1 MKKNITKILFAFA
14 FLPLVLASCEQQ
26 EDPNKREY
34 AEAWTADAAEHWHAC
49 TTPGHED
56 EKGDRGQHTFD
67 NGVVTN
73 PTYEAAGYTTFTC
86 TVCGYSYQD
95 NYTRALTHNYA
106 NTWSVDETN
115 GTHYHACTDAG
126 YETLRA
132 DEARHTWDDG
142 VITAATYE
150 AAGFITYTCTE
161 CHATRVESGE
171 AQLQHHYSALWSKNE
186 THHWHDC
193 VDEGYTDLKS
203 GLEAHDFEEETIP
216 ATMYNPEYIIHTCK
230 VCKYAY
236 TTTTDGSII
245 EHHYETGWTY
255 NDHTHW
261 HACTD
266 EGYSNLKGDEAAHDF
281 DNGVVTHATY
291 ESAGYITYTC
301 QTCGYSYQEQG
312 EAQKTHNYSTE
323 WSIDSVKGTHYH
335 ACTDEGY
342 ETLRADEGAHTYS
355 EVVVPSTYTDKG
367 SITYT
372 CTVCGHSYSEETEVL
387 THNYSSS
394 WSYSSTHHWHGC
406 TDVGYDTTSGDESR
420 YATEPGLFK
429 DYEAHDCVVEVH
441 PATYEQ
447 AGYTSHTC
455 ACGYSYIDGQTE
467 PLEHTTENNLVFAK
481 NEFSTGYL
489 VTGTVG
495 EVPEVIYIPRTHTVG
510 NETLPVVGI
519 EEFAFQNVSAIK
531 EVVMA
536 EGLTNIGRSAFAGC
550 YNLRKITIG
559 ADVSA
564 IESGAFTN
572 CYAMTEIYNL
582 SALNIKV
589 GSSTFGSIAK
599 YAAAV
604 VKTAANLG
612 SFVTEGN
619 EEIYTAKDGTKWL
632 VSYKQPAQA
641 VNTIELS
648 EGITSIKANAFRGVI
663 NFESV
668 DLTGITYIGEGA
680 FFDSSIVRVTIP
692 ASVSKMGEAVFANS
706 ALEQA
711 VVQNNIIYARE
722 FENSCL
728 YDITLSESTTT
739 IQYSAF
745 KESCVPTIDLTH
757 VTSIGEG
764 AFYDSCLENVTI
776 PATLTTIGDS
786 AFFNCIDLEE
796 IEVSTANENYSSADG
811 VLFNKAGTTLITY
824 PAGKDNTSYE
834 VASGVTTIS
843 GGAFHGA
850 RYESITIGKDVSNIG
865 PLAFRWNRSLTSFSV
880 DGDNG
885 SYKAKEGVLYSK
897 DGRYLIN
904 YPMQKKNGSFQ
915 VNDGVKYIEPAAF
928 EGNSYL
934 TSVTISGCAGGYIGA
949 NAFAHCSILKAIT
962 LVASGS
968 GITIYEN
975 CFTDADVQVFNYTGT
990 NATNFMILTTSAAK
1004 LHDGNIADIVCSE
1017 LQGDNPSTLTGLAWS
1032 SNEEN
1037 YVPAAPNSVLT
1048 IPHGVTEIAP
1058 QMFAMTGYTKVIIP
1072 FSVKVIHDQAFA
1084 MCKAL
1089 TEVEFA
1095 SGSQLQEIGDQAFA
1109 LTAVTSIEIPATVKS
1124 IGDQAFAQS
1133 ALETL
1138 TFGENSQLE
1147 SIGDQA
1153 FAQTSLTSVALPATV
1168 KSIGD
1173 QAFAQSTLSAITFG
1187 TNSQLETIGE
1197 QAFAMTPLASV
1208 TLPDGLKSIGGQAF
1222 ALTYVGYATS
1232 YTINIP
1238 ESVESIGYGAFA
1250 GCGAL
1255 ASITVDA
1262 GNETFVAVDGVLFQ
1276 KVEVAPSV
1284 FMKVMLAYPA
1294 GRPGDTYEV
1303 PADVVGVPA
1312 AFLGAQNL
1320 KDVTFATGS
1329 MIQTIH
1335 EQAFAQSNIETI
1347 VIPASV
1353 TEIQAQAF
1361 GECAHLNSVTFD
1373 TGSVLETIGDQA
1385 FAKTAITAI
1394 DLPESVTSIGEQ
1406 AFAQTALQSITF
1418 NNTGA
1423 LTIGKQAFGECTG
1436 LQSVIFSGT
1445 GNVSIGLQAFA
1456 GCITMSG
1463 GVPSNGLSYV
1473 VLSTGVISI
1482 GDQVFYGDILVS
1494 NAQEYVPA
1502 LDGYTHPLFYLGS
1515 PTDWASV
1522 ELGAQYGLTYYEEDE
1537 HGNVVALYVLN
1548 GVSFYSET
1556 APTDE
1561 QKAAATAGGFTWWHY
1576 VDVGGGIY
1584 LPTVWAN

>member
-1 MKKNITKILFAFA
+1 
-14 FLPLVLASCEQQ
+14 
-26 EDPNKREY
+26 
-34 AEAWTADAAEHWHAC
+34 
-49 TTPGHED
+49 
-56 EKGDRGQHTFD
+56 
-67 NGVVTN
+67 
-73 PTYEAAGYTTFTC
+73 
-86 TVCGYSYQD
+86 
-95 NYTRALTHNYA
+95 
-106 NTWSVDETN
+106 
-115 GTHYHACTDAG
+115 
-126 YETLRA
+126 
-132 DEARHTWDDG
+132 
-142 VITAATYE
+142 
-150 AAGFITYTCTE
+150 
-161 CHATRVESGE
+161 
-171 AQLQHHYSALWSKNE
+171 
-186 THHWHDC
+186 
-193 VDEGYTDLKS
+193 
-203 GLEAHDFEEETIP
+203 
-216 ATMYNPEYIIHTCK
+216 
-230 VCKYAY
+230 
-236 TTTTDGSII
+236 
-245 EHHYETGWTY
+245 
-255 NDHTHW
+255 
-261 HACTD
+261 
-266 EGYSNLKGDEAAHDF
+266 
-281 DNGVVTHATY
+281 
-291 ESAGYITYTC
+291 
-301 QTCGYSYQEQG
+301 
-312 EAQKTHNYSTE
+312 
-323 WSIDSVKGTHYH
+323 
-335 ACTDEGY
+335 
-342 ETLRADEGAHTYS
+342 
-355 EVVVPSTYTDKG
+355 
-367 SITYT
+367 
-372 CTVCGHSYSEETEVL
+372 
-387 THNYSSS
+387 
-394 WSYSSTHHWHGC
+394 
-406 TDVGYDTTSGDESR
+406 
-420 YATEPGLFK
+420 
-429 DYEAHDCVVEVH
+429 
-441 PATYEQ
+441 
-447 AGYTSHTC
+447 
-455 ACGYSYIDGQTE
+455 
-467 PLEHTTENNLVFAK
+467 
-481 NEFSTGYL
+481 
-489 VTGTVG
+489 
-495 EVPEVIYIPRTHTVG
+495 
-510 NETLPVVGI
+510 
-519 EEFAFQNVSAIK
+519 
-531 EVVMA
+531 MA

-632 VSYKQPAQA
+632 VSYKQPAQT

-764 AFYDSCLENVTI
+764 AFYNSCLENVTI

-885 SYKAKEGVLYSK
+885 SYKAEKGVLYSK

-1004 LHDGNIADIVCSE
+1004 LHDGNIVDIVCSE

-1072 FSVKVIHDQAFA
+1072 SSVKVIHDQAFA

-1095 SGSQLQEIGDQAFA
+1095 SGSQLQEIG
-1109 LTAVTSIEIPATVKS
+1109 
-1124 IGDQAFAQS
+1124 
-1133 ALETL
+1133 
-1138 TFGENSQLE
+1138 
-1147 SIGDQA
+1147 
-1153 FAQTSLTSVALPATV
+1153 
-1168 KSIGD
+1168 
-1173 QAFAQSTLSAITFG
+1173 
-1187 TNSQLETIGE
+1187 E
-1197 QAFAMTPLASV
+1197 QAFAMTSITKIDLPETLTKIGEQAFEMTGIGATSGGTLSIPKATVNIGFGAFVACPYLTTISVHEDNPMYASV
-1208 TLPDGLKSIGGQAF
+1208 DGLLFLKNEGHGLRVLMCYPAGK
-1222 ALTYVGYATS
+1222 VATS
-1232 YTINIP
+1232 Y
-1238 ESVESIGYGAFA
+1238 S
-1250 GCGAL
+1250 
-1255 ASITVDA
+1255 
-1262 GNETFVAVDGVLFQ
+1262 
-1276 KVEVAPSV
+1276 
-1284 FMKVMLAYPA
+1284 
-1294 GRPGDTYEV
+1294 V
-1303 PADVVGVPA
+1303 PADVAAVPA
-1312 AFLGAQNL
+1312 AFLGCQGLQSVDMSAC
-1320 KDVTFATGS
+1320 AYMS
-1329 MIQTIH
+1329 EIH
-1335 EQAFAQSNIETI
+1335 EQSFAQSQIE
-1347 VIPASV
+1347 SV
-1353 TEIQAQAF
+1353 TISASTTKIGNQAF
-1361 GECAHLNSVTFD
+1361 GECSKLATLTFAA
-1373 TGSVLETIGDQA
+1373 GSTLTTIGNQA
-1385 FAKTAITAI
+1385 FAKTKIASL

-1406 AFAQTALQSITF
+1406 AFAYTSITSLEF
-1418 NNTGA
+1418 NNSDS
-1423 LTIGKQAFGECTG
+1423 LSIGKQAFALCTSLNLISCQG
-1436 LQSVIFSGT
+1436 LSV
-1445 GNVSIGLQAFA
+1445 NIGDQAFA
-1456 GCITMSG
+1456 GCTS
-1463 GVPSNGLSYV
+1463 LAYV
-1473 VLSTGVISI
+1473 VLPAEFVLGSAP
-1482 GDQVFYGDILVS
+1482 FYGCV
-1494 NAQEYVPA
+1494 V
-1502 LDGYTHPLFYLGS
+1502 LGNLS
-1515 PTDWASV
+1515 AAEMSTASV
-1522 ELGAQYGLTYYEEDE
+1522 PLSNPIFCLGTAAELQASLAASSEECYGVLLADDE
-1537 HGNVVALYVLN
+1537 ANPFKRLVTLKGFSMLSASTPDATQT
-1548 GVSFYSET
+1548 GT
-1556 APTDE
+1556 ASAMHDAFEAKGISLEFSYWYPDPGTGIPTL
-1561 QKAAATAGGFTWWHY
+1561 W
-1576 VDVGGGIY
+1576 
-1584 LPTVWAN
+1584 